1 MGEADLVVRF
11 ATSEPGSVDEMY
23 REYGRL
29 VYAVTKRVLGD
40 AAQAEEATRQTFVR
54 AWRLAAGLDPSEA
67 LEPWLAGIAASTAR
81 DIHEHT
87 RAHDSAATATPDE
100 PGPTGPTPAAER
112 ENVVWLVRSALDT
125 LSAEDRELLRLQ
137 HDRRLTQ
144 RENTSPSACLAG
156 PNIVTSWALCESRV
170 VRCRVEMSSICT
182 PTAIGGPTIRY
193 EMPNSSGRAGCSR
206 AWWTRT
212 PTPAPTRRN
221 NWMTRCCGRI
231 WPSTSPLV

>member
-40 AAQAEEATRQTFVR
+40 AALAEEATRQTFVR

-112 ENVVWLVRSALDT
+112 ENVVSLVRRSCGWSGAP
-125 LSAEDRELLRLQ
+125 
-137 HDRRLTQ
+137 LT
-144 RENTSPSACLAG
+144 RCRPKTVSSSACST
-156 PNIVTSWALCESRV
+156 ID
-170 VRCRVEMSSICT
+170 SSL
-182 PTAIGGPTIRY
+182 
-193 EMPNSSGRAGCSR
+193 SGRVHHL
-206 AWWTRT
+206 
-212 PTPAPTRRN
+212 
-221 NWMTRCCGRI
+221 
-231 WPSTSPLV
+231 PLVLPDRIS